1 MVEQLLEIL
10 GSAYPL
16 TKVDAGE
23 FRKMKVSGMNF
34 TVTPYDAKGL
44 GRVCAMDVSGMLGLM
59 KMQTL
64 IVNPFCVDA
73 PLLSLDAI
81 SAMGNETLYLE
92 PFNTQLEASLDE
104 GEMLAVREKYA
115 SIPDKDP
122 GQHWYDSLHLRSVT
136 FKSGKKC
143 RAELEALAADYYRA
157 YVAAVRKMPACDEA
171 EKRRK
176 AAEYSEGLAEHGG
189 PATDPFIKKYGR
201 EKTTQFF
208 RAVLFGTGDPN

>member
-1 MVEQLLEIL
+1 MVEPLLSIL
-10 GSAYPL
+10 GSTYPL

-23 FRKMKVSGMNF
+23 FRKMKVSGMDF

-44 GRVCAMDVSGMLGLM
+44 GRVCVMDVSGMLGLM

-81 SAMGNETLYLE
+81 SAMGKETLFLE
-92 PFNTQLEASLDE
+92 PFNTQLAASFDE
-104 GEMLAVREKYA
+104 SGMLAVREKYA

-122 GQHWYDSLHLRSVT
+122 GQHWYDSLHLRSAT

-143 RAELEALAADYYRA
+143 RAELESLAEDYYRA
-157 YVAAVRKMPACDEA
+157 YLAAVREMPACDEA

-208 RAVLFGTGDPN
+208 RTVLFGTGDPN